1 MDVAAHLEGL
11 LKDVVELDGVEL
23 VYVEYRPEGS
33 PSVLRIYIDKPGGVG
48 LQDCERVSKQ
58 ASALLDEENLILR
71 RYVLEVSSPG
81 IERPLFKE
89 ADYRRFV
96 GKEIRLF
103 TTETIEDRRKF
114 TGLIRT
120 FSEGILKL
128 DFDGETYQIP
138 FSKIR
143 KAIWSINL
151 SKGSTLSKLLKLG

>member
-1 MDVAAHLEGL
+1 MMDVAAHLEGL
-11 LKDVVELDGVEL
+11 LRDRVELVGVEL
-23 VYVEYRPEGS
+23 VHVEYRPEGS
-33 PSVLRIYIDKPGGVG
+33 PSVLRIYIDKLGGVG
-48 LQDCERVSKQ
+48 LKDCERVSKQ
-58 ASALLDEENLILR
+58 ASALLDDETFTMSR
-71 RYVLEVSSPG
+71 FVLEVSSPG

-143 KAIWSINL
+143 KANL
-151 SKGSTLSKLLKLG
+151 VHQFK

>member
-1 MDVAAHLEGL
+1 MDVAAHAEGL
-11 LKDVVELDGVEL
+11 LKDVIEADGVEL
-23 VYVEYRPEGS
+23 VHVEYRPEGS
-33 PSVLRIYIDKPGGVG
+33 RDLLRIYIDKPGGIG

-58 ASALLDEENLILR
+58 ASALLDEEDFFLL

-96 GKEIRLF
+96 GKEIRLI

-128 DFDGETYQIP
+128 ELDGEMYQIP

-143 KAIWSINL
+143 KANL
-151 SKGSTLSKLLKLG
+151 VHPFE

>member
-33 PSVLRIYIDKPGGVG
+33 PSVLRIYIDKPGGVD
-48 LQDCERVSKQ
+48 LPVCERVSKQ

-81 IERPLFKE
+81 IERPLFRE

-96 GKEIRLF
+96 GKEIRLI

-114 TGLIRT
+114 TGLIQT

-128 DFDGETYQIP
+128 EFDGETYQIP

-143 KAIWSINL
+143 KANL
-151 SKGSTLSKLLKLG
+151 VHQFK

>member
-1 MDVAAHLEGL
+1 MMDVAAHLEGL

-120 FSEGILKL
+120 FSEGVLKL

-143 KAIWSINL
+143 KANL
-151 SKGSTLSKLLKLG
+151 VHQFK

>member
-1 MDVAAHLEGL
+1 MDVAAHAEGL
-11 LKDVVELDGVEL
+11 LRDVVQADGVEL
-23 VYVEYRPEGS
+23 VHIEYQPKGS
-33 PSVLRIYIDKPGGVG
+33 PCVLRIYIDKPGGVG
-48 LQDCERVSKQ
+48 LRDCERVSRY
-58 ASALLDEENLILR
+58 ASALLDEEDFILD

-89 ADYRRFV
+89 VDYRRSV
-96 GKEIRLF
+96 GKEIRLI

-128 DFDGETYQIP
+128 EFDGKTYQIP

-143 KAIWSINL
+143 KANL
-151 SKGSTLSKLLKLG
+151 VHQFK

>member
-1 MDVAAHLEGL
+1 MDVAAHAEGL
-11 LKDVVELDGVEL
+11 LRDLVQADGMEL
-23 VYVEYRPEGS
+23 VHIEYQSKTS

-48 LQDCERVSKQ
+48 LQDCTRVSKH
-58 ASALLDEENLILR
+58 ASALLDEEDFIPR

-96 GKEIRLF
+96 GKEIRLI

-128 DFDGETYQIP
+128 VLDGETYQIP

-143 KAIWSINL
+143 KANL
-151 SKGSTLSKLLKLG
+151 VHRFE

>member
-1 MDVAAHLEGL
+1 MDVAAHAEGL
-11 LKDVVELDGVEL
+11 LRDFVQADGVEL
-23 VYVEYRPEGS
+23 VHAEYQSKTS
-33 PSVLRIYIDKPGGVG
+33 PSVLRIYIDKPGGVS
-48 LQDCERVSKQ
+48 LQDCARVSKH
-58 ASALLDEENLILR
+58 ASALLDEEDFIPR

-96 GKEIRLF
+96 GKEIRLI
-103 TTETIEDRRKF
+103 TTERIEDRRKF

-128 DFDGETYQIP
+128 ELDGETYQIP

-143 KAIWSINL
+143 KANL
-151 SKGSTLSKLLKLG
+151 VHRFE

>member
-1 MDVAAHLEGL
+1 MDVAAHAEGL
-11 LKDVVELDGVEL
+11 LRDVVEVDGIEL
-23 VYVEYRPEGS
+23 VHVEYQPEGS
-33 PSVLRIYIDKPGGVG
+33 PSVLRIYIDRPGGVS
-48 LQDCERVSKQ
+48 LQDCERVSRH
-58 ASALLDEENLILR
+58 AGALLDEENFSLR

-89 ADYRRFV
+89 ADYRRFG
-96 GKEIRLF
+96 GKEIRLI

-128 DFDGETYQIP
+128 ECDGETYQIP

-143 KAIWSINL
+143 KANL
-151 SKGSTLSKLLKLG
+151 VHPFK

>member
-1 MDVAAHLEGL
+1 MMDVAAHLEGL

-71 RYVLEVSSPG
+71 RYVLEVTSPG
-81 IERPLFKE
+81 IERPLFRE

-96 GKEIRLF
+96 GKEIRLI

-120 FSEGILKL
+120 FSEGILRL
-128 DFDGETYQIP
+128 EFDGETHQIP

-143 KAIWSINL
+143 KANL
-151 SKGSTLSKLLKLG
+151 VHQFK

>member
-1 MDVAAHLEGL
+1 MMDVAAHAEGL
-11 LKDVVELDGVEL
+11 LRDLVQADGVEL
-23 VYVEYRPEGS
+23 VHVEYQSKIS
-33 PSVLRIYIDKPGGVG
+33 PTVLRIYIDKPGGVS
-48 LQDCERVSKQ
+48 LQDCARVSKQ
-58 ASALLDEENLILR
+58 ASAFLDEGDFIPR

-96 GKEIRLF
+96 GKEIRLI
-103 TTETIEDRRKF
+103 TTERIEDRRKF

-128 DFDGETYQIP
+128 ELDGETYQIP

-143 KAIWSINL
+143 KANL
-151 SKGSTLSKLLKLG
+151 VHRFE

>member
-1 MDVAAHLEGL
+1 MDVAAHAEGL
-11 LKDVVELDGVEL
+11 LRDVVELDGVEL

-33 PSVLRIYIDKPGGVG
+33 PSVLRIYIDKLGGVG
-48 LQDCERVSKQ
+48 VQDCERVSKQ
-58 ASALLDEENLILR
+58 ASALLDDETFTLSR
-71 RYVLEVSSPG
+71 FVLEVSSPG

-96 GKEIRLF
+96 GKEIRLI

-128 DFDGETYQIP
+128 EFDGEMYQIP

-143 KAIWSINL
+143 KANL
-151 SKGSTLSKLLKLG
+151 VHQFK

>member
-1 MDVAAHLEGL
+1 MDVAAHAEGL
-11 LKDVVELDGVEL
+11 LRDEVELDGVEL
-23 VYVEYRPEGS
+23 VHIEYQPEGS
-33 PSVLRIYIDKPGGVG
+33 RSVLRIYIDKPGGVS
-48 LQDCERVSKQ
+48 LQDCARVSKH
-58 ASALLDEENLILR
+58 ASALLDEEDFVPR

-96 GKEIRLF
+96 GKEIRLI
-103 TTETIEDRRKF
+103 TTERIEDRRKF

-128 DFDGETYQIP
+128 ELDGETYQIP

-143 KAIWSINL
+143 KANL
-151 SKGSTLSKLLKLG
+151 VHRFE

>member
-1 MDVAAHLEGL
+1 MMDVAAHLEGL

-33 PSVLRIYIDKPGGVG
+33 PSVLRIYIDKPGGVS

-81 IERPLFKE
+81 IERPLFRE

-96 GKEIRLF
+96 GKEIRLI

-120 FSEGILKL
+120 FSEGILRL
-128 DFDGETYQIP
+128 EFDGETYQIP

-143 KAIWSINL
+143 KANL
-151 SKGSTLSKLLKLG
+151 VHQFK

>member
-11 LKDVVELDGVEL
+11 LRDVVELDGVEL

-48 LQDCERVSKQ
+48 LKDCERVSKQ

-96 GKEIRLF
+96 GKEIRLI
-103 TTETIEDRRKF
+103 TTETIENRRKF

-128 DFDGETYQIP
+128 ELEGETYQIP

-143 KAIWSINL
+143 KANL
-151 SKGSTLSKLLKLG
+151 VHQFK